1 MKSGEYKIKI
11 SDIVKINF
19 EKFNTNKISK
29 INTNNHVEK
38 EIIFKDEIVLLADR
52 YMKIVQ
58 ETRNWWK
65 GYQQDCIDSA
75 TKELE
80 KKNDNKKGLYKN
92 K

>member
-1 MKSGEYKIKI
+1 MIGLGIVLNYWNKEMKSGEYK
-11 SDIVKINF
+11 
-19 EKFNTNKISK
+19 
-29 INTNNHVEK
+29 
-38 EIIFKDEIVLLADR
+38 IVLLADR

-65 GYQQDCIDSA
+65 GYQQDCIASA

>member
-1 MKSGEYKIKI
+1 MKSGEYKIM
-11 SDIVKINF
+11 
-19 EKFNTNKISK
+19 E
-29 INTNNHVEK
+29 
-38 EIIFKDEIVLLADR
+38 LADR

-58 ETRNWWK
+58 ETKNWWK
-65 GYQQDCIDSA
+65 GYKQDCIDSA

>member
-1 MKSGEYKIKI
+1 MIGLGIVLNYWNKEMKFGEYKI
-11 SDIVKINF
+11 
-19 EKFNTNKISK
+19 
-29 INTNNHVEK
+29 VE
-38 EIIFKDEIVLLADR
+38 LANR
-52 YMKIVQ
+52 YMKIVE
-58 ETRNWWK
+58 ETRNCWK

>member
-1 MKSGEYKIKI
+1 MIGLGIVLNYWNKGMKSGE
-11 SDIVKINF
+11 
-19 EKFNTNKISK
+19 SK
-29 INTNNHVEK
+29 
-38 EIIFKDEIVLLADR
+38 IVLLADR

-65 GYQQDCIDSA
+65 GYKQDCIDSA